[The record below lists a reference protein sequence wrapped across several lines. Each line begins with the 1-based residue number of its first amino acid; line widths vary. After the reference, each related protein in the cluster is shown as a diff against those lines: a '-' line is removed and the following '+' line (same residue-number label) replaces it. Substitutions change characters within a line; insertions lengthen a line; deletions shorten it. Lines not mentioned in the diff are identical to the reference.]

1 MQIYAIT
8 KFNKTEFEKPIVQ
21 ISIWKFGLGR
31 EPTDVENMEEAVRGA
46 PQNQYMVEVNTWEE
60 YGGLKTVFVISR

>member
-8 KFNKTEFEKPIVQ
+8 KFNKTEFEKSIVQ

-60 YGGLKTVFVISR
+60 HGGLKTVFVKSR